1 MKCGFCGQE
10 NPDKAKRC
18 SRCGAHLKS
27 QKLYASPML
36 PGGRQPKERNL
47 DSENGAKK
55 LMIYTIVIPLIIAVC
70 IIAYVCAGKIL
81 SKRFK
86 DGNQGTVDSVLQKEL
101 QNYHNLARS
110 EYKVVPESEDEDNR
124 DFRLVIADREY
135 QIRDCGTNETK
146 DWRSDYFTSTFQ
158 RKVRDYVKDIIA
170 ESGLLQETDYVVI
183 TKVEGLLPLW
193 VNPDE
198 MERVL
203 TGQADGAKWRQT
215 WETSQSWTS
224 IVMVQL
230 QDTIP
235 VSEEIMAMFAKQF
248 FFATTLEIS
257 CPNVT
262 YSYDPAQG
270 KLDVITTGK

>member
-1 MKCGFCGQE
+1 
-10 NPDKAKRC
+10 
-18 SRCGAHLKS
+18 
-27 QKLYASPML
+27 ML

-101 QNYHNLARS
+101 QDYHNLARS

-135 QIRDCGTNETK
+135 QIRDCGTDGAR

-158 RKVRDYVKDIIA
+158 RKVRDYVKEYIED
-170 ESGLLQETDYVVI
+170 SGLIPVTDYVVI
-183 TKVEGLLPLW
+183 TKVDGLLPLW
-193 VNPDE
+193 VNPAE

-203 TGQADGAKWRQT
+203 NEEADGDRWRKA
-215 WETSQSWTS
+215 WEKAQSWTS
-224 IVMVQL
+224 SVTIQL
-230 QDTIP
+230 LESIS
-235 VSEEIMAMFAKQF
+235 VSEPKMSLFSKAF
-248 FFATTLEIS
+248 FFATVIEIDCPDATYTYEPAMRKLE
-257 CPNVT
+257 VT
-262 YSYDPAQG
+262 A
-270 KLDVITTGK
+270 K

>member
-10 NPDKAKRC
+10 NPDNAKRC

-101 QNYHNLARS
+101 QDYHNLARS

-135 QIRDCGTNETK
+135 QIRDCGTDGAR

-158 RKVRDYVKDIIA
+158 RKVRDYVKEYIED
-170 ESGLLQETDYVVI
+170 SGLIPVTDYVVI
-183 TKVEGLLPLW
+183 TKVDGLLPLW
-193 VNPDE
+193 VNPAE

-203 TGQADGAKWRQT
+203 NEEADGDRWRKA
-215 WETSQSWTS
+215 WEKAQSWTS
-224 IVMVQL
+224 SVTIQL
-230 QDTIP
+230 LESIS
-235 VSEEIMAMFAKQF
+235 VSEPKMSLFSKAF
-248 FFATTLEIS
+248 FFATVIEIDCPDATYTYEPAMRKLE
-257 CPNVT
+257 VT
-262 YSYDPAQG
+262 A
-270 KLDVITTGK
+270 K

>member
-1 MKCGFCGQE
+1 MKCGFCGHE
-10 NPDKAKRC
+10 IPDNAKRC

-101 QNYHNLARS
+101 QDYHNLARS

-135 QIRDCGTNETK
+135 QIRDCGTDGAR

-158 RKVRDYVKDIIA
+158 RKVRDYVKEYIED
-170 ESGLLQETDYVVI
+170 SGLIPVTDYVVI
-183 TKVEGLLPLW
+183 TKVDGLLPLW
-193 VNPDE
+193 VNPAE

-203 TGQADGAKWRQT
+203 NEEADGDRWRKA
-215 WETSQSWTS
+215 WEKAQSWTS
-224 IVMVQL
+224 SVTIQL
-230 QDTIP
+230 LESIS
-235 VSEEIMAMFAKQF
+235 VSEPKMSLFSKAF
-248 FFATTLEIS
+248 FFATVIEIDCPDATYTYEPALRKLE
-257 CPNVT
+257 VT
-262 YSYDPAQG
+262 A
-270 KLDVITTGK
+270 K